1 MAVRRAAALPL
12 AYDPAYPRVT
22 FFIAIRSRRD
32 ADGNTTPGA
41 SPMAMPVP
49 VMPVMVAPSPVPVAP
64 SPVMTP
70 VTVSP
75 VMAVMAPAHLHW
87 LNTVDF
93 VLRDHGR
100 FRSHAKCGLDSL
112 LCGNRRH
119 WRSLR
124 RRHKGQRRGAG
135 NQCNGEGT
143 FTVLHD
149 FLLHFRIV
157 MPEEISQFQNEC
169 SLNPPFRFWRDCH
182 CLGPNVSVCAREQ
195 RDDEPSFGSRELW
208 CAWSPKRPY
217 V

>member
-1 MAVRRAAALPL
+1 
-12 AYDPAYPRVT
+12 
-22 FFIAIRSRRD
+22 
-32 ADGNTTPGA
+32 
-41 SPMAMPVP
+41 MAMPVT
-49 VMPVMVAPSPVPVAP
+49 VMPVTVTPSPMTVAPSPVP
-64 SPVMTP
+64 MTP

-75 VMAVMAPAHLHW
+75 VMAVMAPAHLDW
-87 LNTVDF
+87 LDTVDF

-100 FRSHAKCGLDSL
+100 FRSQANCGLDTL
-112 LCGNRRH
+112 LYGNRRH

-169 SLNPPFRFWRDCH
+169 SLN
-182 CLGPNVSVCAREQ
+182 LL
-195 RDDEPSFGSRELW
+195 FGCVIDSRSRERGTH
-208 CAWSPKRPY
+208 P
-217 V
+217 